1 MCDRTQDVA
10 VMSMIVFTRRNM
22 KKLALCSSMLSIW
35 VAISSSRA
43 QPFNPPKE
51 VRLTC
56 SPLPYV
62 FDCSI
67 SRMPNPQFTSRCF
80 YVAGGQS
87 TLMRADHRM
96 GFSNEIVGLKVDA
109 GMAVTGIV
117 TDNQTGKQA
126 SCEEDGE

>member
-1 MCDRTQDVA
+1 
-10 VMSMIVFTRRNM
+10 M
-22 KKLALCSSMLSIW
+22 KKAIFFSIIFVWLATASGS
-35 VAISSSRA
+35 A
-43 QPFNPPKE
+43 QPFIPSKE

-80 YVAGGQS
+80 YVADGQS

-96 GFSNEIVGLKVDA
+96 GFSNEIVSLKVDA
-109 GMAVTGIV
+109 GMSVTGFV
-117 TDNQTGKQA
+117 TESQTGKQA
-126 SCEEDGE
+126 SCEEDVE

>member
-1 MCDRTQDVA
+1 
-10 VMSMIVFTRRNM
+10 MSTILVTKRNI
-22 KKLALCSSMLSIW
+22 KNTALCLGLLSLW
-35 VAISSSRA
+35 VGISSSSA
-43 QPFNPPKE
+43 QPFIPPKE

-80 YVAGGQS
+80 YVAEGQS

-109 GMAVTGIV
+109 GMSVTGVV

>member
-1 MCDRTQDVA
+1 MMNQRLKKTLFLLNF
-10 VMSMIVFTRRNM
+10 VF
-22 KKLALCSSMLSIW
+22 CW
-35 VAISSSRA
+35 VAIAPSIA
-43 QPFNPPKE
+43 QPFIPPKE

-56 SPLPYV
+56 SPIPYV

-80 YVAGGQS
+80 YVAEGQS

-109 GMAVTGIV
+109 GMAVTGVV

-126 SCEEDGE
+126 SCEEEGE

>member
-1 MCDRTQDVA
+1 MRKT
-10 VMSMIVFTRRNM
+10 IF
-22 KKLALCSSMLSIW
+22 LSSIFVW
-35 VAISSSRA
+35 VATASAGA
-43 QPFNPPKE
+43 QPFIPPKE
-51 VRLTC
+51 VRLSC

-80 YVAGGQS
+80 YVAEGQS

-109 GMAVTGIV
+109 GMAVTGVV

-126 SCEEDGE
+126 SCEEDNE